1 MIGGRNSAIRWR
13 CSDASS
19 IGNRRIGC
27 SKSPSGERVFVFD
40 CCFSTNVLDED
51 EYKTYLG
58 GIVAQLHDYYP
69 EASFMVFNFKDRD
82 RRSPISDIM
91 SQYDMTVMDYPLQYE
106 GYPVL
111 QLVMIHHFLRS
122 SESWLSVEG
131 KQNVLLVHCERGGW
145 PLLAFMLA
153 GLLLYRKQYTG
164 EQKTLEMVYKQAPR
178 ELLHLLSNLNPQQSQ
193 LRYLQYISRSFGS
206 DRPPSDTLALNCIVI
221 RLLPLY
227 NNGRGCHPVDDE
239 SETEVASPDEFFEVD
254 EISSSIVDGHEG
266 RVSSDTPAARESAQN
281 DKSSEPVLKEELEHH
296 SFLDCAS
303 DEGNRRH
310 DGRIGSNYRASKSCP
325 FGNENEVLVSIN
337 VDPKFSCSIESQA
350 VFPGVHDNSDEG
362 KNNQDRDGTL
372 TQKLERQG
380 SEQKMDDDSNRQQS
394 DNVPLAAPKKQP
406 LANSTTS
413 ADAFG
418 TTNESEHQDSQAVF
432 PVHGKLDEEENNQDE
447 ESISTQEL
455 EREGS
460 EQKMDADSNKQQC
473 DNVPPAAPKK
483 QPLANSTTSA
493 DHFGAKTE
501 SKQQES
507 QGSLSR
513 QAKPKTISWQMA
525 SSEGSYTNLIH
536 VSDPPS
542 RCNSAPPALALDKDF
557 QSQGKPKAPSPCA
570 SPEIFAPINDSIFM
584 AGCVAKHSSCP
595 ASLDISTAK
604 IASIVASST
613 SLPQDRVPQVHPP
626 PPPPP
631 PLPTW
636 YTSSLSSQV
645 PYEQQVAEMNSS
657 PLPTPYFPQH
667 ASHSTTVSS
676 LGLIPPPPP
685 LPTLL
690 LFSNCVAVG
699 TTSPPLPVAQPPALP
714 LPPGA
719 PGPPGGAPP
728 PPGCRLPGRGPAG
741 AAKRS
746 TLKPLHWSLLTR
758 PLPESEW
765 EELRRRGGPQV
776 VPEFDMTEIVTLFST
791 VPKSNKDKSGGKQ
804 KAAGSKPDK
813 IHLVM

>member
-1 MIGGRNSAIRWR
+1 M
-13 CSDASS
+13 DADALPS
-19 IGNRRIGC
+19 IITTEE
-27 SKSPSGERVFVFD
+27 PSE
-40 CCFSTNVLDED
+40 
-51 EYKTYLG
+51 
-58 GIVAQLHDYYP
+58 
-69 EASFMVFNFKDRD
+69 
-82 RRSPISDIM
+82 
-91 SQYDMTVMDYPLQYE
+91 
-106 GYPVL
+106 
-111 QLVMIHHFLRS
+111 
-122 SESWLSVEG
+122 
-131 KQNVLLVHCERGGW
+131 
-145 PLLAFMLA
+145 
-153 GLLLYRKQYTG
+153 
-164 EQKTLEMVYKQAPR
+164 
-178 ELLHLLSNLNPQQSQ
+178 
-193 LRYLQYISRSFGS
+193 
-206 DRPPSDTLALNCIVI
+206 
-221 RLLPLY
+221 
-227 NNGRGCHPVDDE
+227 DDE

-254 EISSSIVDGHEG
+254 EIFSSIVDGHEG
-266 RVSSDTPAARESAQN
+266 RVSSDT
-281 DKSSEPVLKEELEHH
+281 
-296 SFLDCAS
+296 
-303 DEGNRRH
+303 
-310 DGRIGSNYRASKSCP
+310 
-325 FGNENEVLVSIN
+325 
-337 VDPKFSCSIESQA
+337 SCSIESQA

-362 KNNQDRDGTL
+362 KNNQDRDGTP

-380 SEQKMDDDSNRQQS
+380 SEHKMDADSNKQQS
-394 DNVPLAAPKKQP
+394 DNVPPAASKKQP

-418 TTNESEHQDSQAVF
+418 TKNESKHQESQAVF

-455 EREGS
+455 EMQGS

-483 QPLANSTTSA
+483 QPLANSTTSV
-493 DHFGAKTE
+493 HPFGAKNE

-513 QAKPKTISWQMA
+513 QAKPKTISWQMG

-542 RCNSAPPALALDKDF
+542 RCNSEPPALALDKDF

-584 AGCVAKHSSCP
+584 ADCVAKHSSCP

-604 IASIVASST
+604 IASIVATST
-613 SLPQDRVPQVHPP
+613 SLPQDRVLQVHPP

-631 PLPTW
+631 LLPTW

-714 LPPGA
+714 QTVGA
-719 PGPPGGAPP
+719 PAPP
-728 PPGCRLPGRGPAG
+728 TRGGPGRGRGLPGRGPAG

-746 TLKPLHWSLLTR
+746 NLKPLHWSKVTR
-758 PLPESEW
+758 ALQGSLW
-765 EELRRRGGPQV
+765 EELQRHGDPQV
-776 VPEFDMTEIVTLFST
+776 APEFDVTEIETLFST
-791 VPKSNKDKSGGKQ
+791 VVPKSNKDKAGGKQ

>member
-1 MIGGRNSAIRWR
+1 M
-13 CSDASS
+13 C
-19 IGNRRIGC
+19 
-27 SKSPSGERVFVFD
+27 
-40 CCFSTNVLDED
+40 
-51 EYKTYLG
+51 

-69 EASFMVFNFKDRD
+69 DASFMVFNFKDRD

-91 SQYDMTVMDYPLQYE
+91 SQYAMTVMDYPLQYE
-106 GYPVL
+106 GYPIL
-111 QLVMIHHFLRS
+111 PLEIIDHFLRS

-254 EISSSIVDGHEG
+254 EIFSSIVDGHEG

-418 TTNESEHQDSQAVF
+418 TKNESEHQDSQAVF

-455 EREGS
+455 ERQGS

-570 SPEIFAPINDSIFM
+570 SPESFAPINDSIFM

-626 PPPPP
+626 PPPP
-631 PLPTW
+631 LPTW

-645 PYEQQVAEMNSS
+645 PYEQQVAEINSS
-657 PLPTPYFPQH
+657 PLPTPYFRQQ

-690 LFSNCVAVG
+690 LFSTCVAVG

-728 PPGCRLPGRGPAG
+728 PPGCCYVPGQRHASRGEGKMWRCVLPGRGPAG

-746 TLKPLHWSLLTR
+746 TLKPWYWSKVTR
-758 PLPESEW
+758 KLQGSLW
-765 EELRRRGGPQV
+765 EELQRRGEPQV
-776 VPEFDMTEIVTLFST
+776 APEEIEALFST
-791 VPKSNKDKSGGKQ
+791 VVPKSNKDKSGGKQ

-813 IHLVM
+813 IHLAAARARL